1 MLEKVPWREPTNR
14 SHRSKSVHS
23 LQILQDSRFLLFEV
37 CVAKSGLHV
46 KNTKNT
52 PEGCI
57 LQRFS
62 SQRFTK
68 ISTVSLGRNLQD
80 PVPMFRLPAP

>member
-1 MLEKVPWREPTNR
+1 MKAMLEKVPWREPTNR
-14 SHRSKSVHS
+14 SHRSKLVHS

-52 PEGCI
+52 PEAF
-57 LQRFS
+57 L
-62 SQRFTK
+62 FTK
-68 ISTVSLGRNLQD
+68 IHEN
-80 PVPMFRLPAP
+80 